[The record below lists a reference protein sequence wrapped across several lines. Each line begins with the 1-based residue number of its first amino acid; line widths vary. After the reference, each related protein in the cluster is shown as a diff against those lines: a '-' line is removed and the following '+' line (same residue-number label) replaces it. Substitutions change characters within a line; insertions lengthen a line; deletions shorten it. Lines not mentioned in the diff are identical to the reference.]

1 MTAIPSTVTKNA
13 DRPSSGAKNSEDWI
27 VFPSKNQLFVHAQR
41 TQETD
46 DKISTSEKNGWCPQY
61 TAILALGRLSDV
73 NDMGFVCVYVPSDA
87 DPANIAHLLQRL
99 VKVGEQK
106 SFSVASMN
114 VPHSLEECLST
125 FGTERTASNRFSTAQ
140 FKPLLVQ

>member
-1 MTAIPSTVTKNA
+1 VTAIPSTVTKNA
-13 DRPSSGAKNSEDWI
+13 DRTSSGAKNSEDWI

-41 TQETD
+41 TQEID
-46 DKISTSEKNGWCPQY
+46 DKISTSERNGWCLQY

-73 NDMGFVCVYVPSDA
+73 NDMGYVCVYVPSDA
-87 DPANIAHLLQRL
+87 DPANIADLLKRL
-99 VKVGEQK
+99 VKLGERK

-114 VPHSLEECLST
+114 VPHALAECLST
-125 FGTERTASNRFSTAQ
+125 FGIERTASNKFSTAQ